1 MNRRVRNLG
10 VSLVA
15 AALLTGSMTF
25 GVNAAPVD
33 PLACGKA
40 CLSKGQFAQAVKDLE
55 EVVKKTPNSCEGHLL
70 LGKALCKMKNYARAK
85 QHLRTAIKVG
95 KGSVNAQ
102 QANQLLMS
110 LPRTLVAPKTGAD
123 TRMISAILG
132 IGGRDRGAGEPKP
145 TVIDFYASWCKPCKD
160 LTPLLEK
167 AKAQYGDKVKFM
179 KVDVDDPN
187 NEQIVE
193 QYEVSPIPTV
203 VFLNP
208 EGEVITYS
216 IGFAGEQAVSDGI
229 KKILPTQHT
238 M

>member
-1 MNRRVRNLG
+1 MNRRVRKLG
-10 VSLVA
+10 ISLTAFVLLLQVSGA
-15 AALLTGSMTF
+15 TF
-25 GVNAAPVD
+25 GVDAAPVD

-40 CLSKGQFAQAVKDLE
+40 CLNKGQYAQAVKDLE
-55 EVVKKTPNSCEGHLL
+55 EVVKRSPSSCEGHML
-70 LGKALCKMKNYARAK
+70 LGKALCKMKNYTRAK
-85 QHLRTAIKVG
+85 QHLRTAIRVG
-95 KGSVNAQ
+95 KGSANAQ

-110 LPRTLVAPKTGAD
+110 LPRTLTAPKTGAD

-216 IGFAGEQAVSDGI
+216 IGFSGEQQVSEGI
-229 KKILPTQHT
+229 KKILPL
-238 M
+238 